1 MKEKFVT
8 IKRNSIR
15 YLEDGDQS
23 DRNLILLH
31 GLGGYAE
38 RWSNLMPFLNKKYH
52 IFAPDIIGYGQS
64 DKPSV
69 DYTPE
74 FFIKFVFDFIEAL
87 GIKKTFIIGT
97 SLGGQI
103 TAECAA
109 TQNPII
115 EKIILI
121 SPAGIMKKSTPT
133 LDAYTMAAL
142 YPNRDS
148 VKNAYQMM
156 VGPGIQISEIS
167 IERFVNNMSRPN
179 AKMVFLSTLLGLKNS
194 PDIFDKL
201 EKINIPTLVICG
213 KDDKLIPFEY
223 SQQFVSLIK
232 NCEFM
237 PMEGC
242 GHSPY
247 VEDPERL
254 SDIIIKFFV
263 K

>member
-8 IKRNSIR
+8 INRNNIR
-15 YLEDGDQS
+15 YLEDGQS
-23 DRNLILLH
+23 DRNLLLLH

-38 RWSNLMPFLNKKYH
+38 RWSNIMPLLSKKYR
-52 IFAPDIIGYGQS
+52 IFAPDLIGYGQS

-69 DYTPE
+69 DYTVDV
-74 FFIKFVFDFIEAL
+74 FTKFVFDFIESV
-87 GIKKTFIIGT
+87 GIKKTFVIGT

-103 TAECAA
+103 AAECAA

-115 EKIILI
+115 EKVVLI
-121 SPAGIMKKSTPT
+121 SPAGVMRKSTPT

-156 VGPGIQISEIS
+156 IGPDKQVSDIS
-167 IERFVNNMSRPN
+167 IERFVTNMSRPN
-179 AKMVFLSTLLGLKNS
+179 AKMVFLSTLLGLKNA
-194 PDIFDKL
+194 PDIFEKL
-201 EKINIPTLVICG
+201 QKITSPTMVVWG
-213 KDDKLIPFEY
+213 REDKLIPFEY
-223 SQQFVSLIK
+223 SQHFVSSIK
-232 NCEFM
+232 NCEFV

-254 SDIIIKFFV
+254 SEIITKFFS